1 MCSGVLQG
9 SNLGPLLFNLFIN
22 DLLTVLDSSV
32 NLLLFANDAK
42 MFSSIESNSYT
53 INLQSDLDNLVSW
66 NKQNCLPSNINKC
79 SIITFTHLHK
89 PFLFTQ

>member
-1 MCSGVLQG
+1 WTVFLSWIESYLTGRTEAVKLSLYISNNFSVCSGVLQG

-53 INLQSDLDNLVSW
+53 INLQSDLDNL
-66 NKQNCLPSNINKC
+66 
-79 SIITFTHLHK
+79 
-89 PFLFTQ
+89 